1 MDFSYIN
8 IAETIVC
15 QDSFIE
21 CTDSLNNLTFTNL
34 DAVDSYSYDIPSEI
48 EGGIFNEMD
57 AFKQLDIGN
66 WRGEDCLDW
75 AIEVCRSQGIDQNIV
90 NLTAFRQMSGSE
102 LMTFSAYDF
111 CRFDTVYGPT
121 FYEEFQRLL
130 EKRGLASTSFT
141 PETSD
146 AFAIE
151 DNTLFSEGVSD
162 LCHLSPLEADEDL
175 TDIIQYIDHP
185 ASSWDSLMLE
195 SDRKGYCDSSYVM
208 EECNMI
214 KSEESCSEYSD
225 DGSIDVPCPSPE
237 PLCVPSGDVLGKIR
251 TKSRKRERGPK
262 NWEFM
267 IRLLV
272 DKKYNPEL
280 IRWEDQTE
288 KTFRLVKPVVI
299 AQMWGQRANK
309 PNLSYDNFARGL
321 RYQYTTG
328 ALKPV
333 PERQLVYK
341 CGPKALKFLKE
352 LQRESY

>member
-8 IAETIVC
+8 VTDTIVY

-21 CTDSLNNLTFTNL
+21 CTDNLSSSLTNL
-34 DAVDSYSYDIPSEI
+34 DFVDYYTFGIPSEM
-48 EGGIFNEMD
+48 EGGIFSDMEV
-57 AFKQLDIGN
+57 FKQLDIAR

-75 AIEVCRSQGIDQNIV
+75 AIDVCRVHGIDQNIV
-90 NLTAFRQMSGSE
+90 NLMAFRQISGSE

-130 EKRGLASTSFT
+130 ETRGLASAGFT

-146 AFAIE
+146 AFVTE
-151 DNTLFSEGVSD
+151 ENTLFSEGNSD
-162 LCHLSPLEADEDL
+162 LCDLSPLEPDEDL

-185 ASSWDSLMLE
+185 ASSWDSMFD
-195 SDRKGYCDSSYVM
+195 SDRKEYCDSSYGI
-208 EECNMI
+208 EECSII
-214 KSEESCSEYSD
+214 KSEESCSEFSD
-225 DGSIDVPCPSPE
+225 DGSIDIPCPSPE
-237 PLCVPSGDVLGKIR
+237 PCRVPSADVLGKIR

-288 KTFRLVKPVVI
+288 KTFRLVKPVII

-352 LQRESY
+352 LQREGY